1 MFTPK
6 RISPDCPVKSNR
18 SQVKISIFTLLCAV
32 CLCGMLHTAEIVSAV
47 CYTPPRLTPRCV
59 AHRRGCL
66 RSGLHTAD
74 LEPLTPRYVAHRGDC
89 LCSVMHTA
97 KIDSAVCCTPPRS
110 SPWCAQRSSPRCVAH
125 RGDNCGDNFV
135 IEYLDIIE
143 TEFENTLAWL
153 SGAHMGSNPEKKTGR
168 DMSPC

>member
-6 RISPDCPVKSNR
+6 RISPDCPYKSNR

-74 LEPLTPRYVAHRGDC
+74 LEPLTPRLVAHREDC
-89 LCSVMHTA
+89 LCSVMYTT
-97 KIDSAVCCTPPRS
+97 DRS
-110 SPWCAQRSSPRCVAH
+110 TPRCAAH
-125 RGDNCGDNFV
+125 RRDRLHGVHRDHLRGV
-135 IEYLDIIE
+135 LHIAEITAEI
-143 TEFENTLAWL
+143 TL
-153 SGAHMGSNPEKKTGR
+153 
-168 DMSPC
+168 